1 MRWFFA
7 KTRRSR
13 TKYGRRSF
21 RKSRKNTDL
30 YLLFVVACPILLMQ
44 NYLLPVFC
52 GVKQCVWEAP
62 KNNIITCS
70 HTNHDINL
78 KE

>member
-21 RKSRKNTDL
+21 RKSRKNSDL
-30 YLLFVVACPILLMQ
+30 YPLFVVACPILLIQ

-52 GVKQCVWEAP
+52 GVSNVYGTLRR
-62 KNNIITCS
+62 IILLLARILT
-70 HTNHDINL
+70 TIL
-78 KE
+78 T